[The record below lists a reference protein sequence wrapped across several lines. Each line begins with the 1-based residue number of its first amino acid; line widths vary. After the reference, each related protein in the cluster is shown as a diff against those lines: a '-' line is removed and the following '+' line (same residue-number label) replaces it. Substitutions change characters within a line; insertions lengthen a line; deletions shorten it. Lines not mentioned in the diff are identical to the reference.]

1 MADQSSIWKK
11 EISLG
16 RRKADAPA
24 AEVAQPIWKKEI
36 RLGRRAAPPVAPV
49 EHNEEWT
56 PAKRTEFWAAA
67 PRPAQV
73 SEPSPPAL
81 EPPVTEPAVAVTPA
95 PAVTSATAVVTPEPL
110 SRNFAALDPRFRQ
123 VAVLAKLVE
132 QRAAEYPARVN
143 EWRQMLPRLAEQA
156 EDGVLPAGLDSV
168 VRTLFYEV
176 LHVGPNAPNGVE
188 QTFNEQAVTEQTIR
202 KPKRSRLKRSAK
214 TVEPAE
220 PTPEPA
226 VKPEGSGLRRE
237 LHLPRPKLP
246 KLSRGARTEKPEKP
260 EKAAKP
266 ESGLRRELHLPRPK
280 LPKLSRRVPA
290 EKPEKVEKAEKQ
302 EKQAG
307 LRRSLRMPQLKMPR
321 IKLSLPRGNGRS
333 SKGTEKLVG
342 LRIGSSQLA
351 AALVHNNGSAELLQL
366 ARSPL
371 DSGVIVG
378 GEVRDSEG
386 LARSLRAFFKEH
398 KLPSESVRVGI
409 SNNRIGVRMLEVPV
423 IDDPV
428 QFENALRFRM
438 QEVLPIPIAEA
449 VVDHVVLDDKPNAD
463 GKLRV
468 LVVFAHKDLVD
479 GYVDACRR
487 AGLKLAGIDLD
498 AFALLRALSEP
509 PTADVATE
517 KRTAVVAVAIGH
529 ERTIFAV
536 SDGRICDFTRV
547 LEWGG
552 VWLDT
557 ALEKALDLSPEQ
569 AAETKHSLSL
579 SPGAPPPAGL
589 SPVQAEAALSA
600 LRHEVQV
607 LGRELLSSLQFYQSR
622 PGSLDIGEILLSG
635 GGAQLD
641 GIEGE
646 LSRALGVP
654 VRVGDPLGNVT
665 LGKNIV
671 RPAESGSLAI
681 AIGLAIE
688 DQH

>member
-1 MADQSSIWKK
+1 
-11 EISLG
+11 
-16 RRKADAPA
+16 
-24 AEVAQPIWKKEI
+24 
-36 RLGRRAAPPVAPV
+36 
-49 EHNEEWT
+49 
-56 PAKRTEFWAAA
+56 
-67 PRPAQV
+67 
-73 SEPSPPAL
+73 
-81 EPPVTEPAVAVTPA
+81 
-95 PAVTSATAVVTPEPL
+95 
-110 SRNFAALDPRFRQ
+110 
-123 VAVLAKLVE
+123 
-132 QRAAEYPARVN
+132 
-143 EWRQMLPRLAEQA
+143 
-156 EDGVLPAGLDSV
+156 
-168 VRTLFYEV
+168 
-176 LHVGPNAPNGVE
+176 
-188 QTFNEQAVTEQTIR
+188 
-202 KPKRSRLKRSAK
+202 
-214 TVEPAE
+214 
-220 PTPEPA
+220 
-226 VKPEGSGLRRE
+226 

-246 KLSRGARTEKPEKP
+246 KLPRATRTE
-260 EKAAKP
+260 
-266 ESGLRRELHLPRPK
+266 RPQK
-280 LPKLSRRVPA
+280 A
-290 EKPEKVEKAEKQ
+290 EKPEKQAKQ
-302 EKQAG
+302 TG
-307 LRRSLRMPQLKMPR
+307 LRRDLRMPQLKMPR
-321 IKLSLPRGNGRS
+321 LKFSMPRGSGRS
-333 SKGTEKLVG
+333 TQGTEKLVG

-378 GEVRDSEG
+378 GEVRDSEA

-398 KLPSESVRVGI
+398 NLPHDSVRVGI

-428 QFENALRFRM
+428 QFDNALRFRI

-449 VVDHVVLDDKPNAD
+449 VVDHVTLDDAPNAD

-498 AFALLRALSEP
+498 AFALLRALAEP
-509 PTADVATE
+509 PAMDVDNE
-517 KRTAVVAVAIGH
+517 KRTALIAVAIGH

-536 SDGRICDFTRV
+536 SDGRVCDFTRV

-569 AAETKHSLSL
+569 AAEVKHSLSL
-579 SPGAPPPAGL
+579 STDAPAPAGL
-589 SPVQAEAALSA
+589 SPVQVEAALSA

-641 GIEGE
+641 GIDAE
-646 LSRALGVP
+646 LTRVLGVP
-654 VRVGDPLGNVT
+654 VRVGDPLSRVT

-688 DQH
+688 EQH

>member
-1 MADQSSIWKK
+1 M
-11 EISLG
+11 
-16 RRKADAPA
+16 
-24 AEVAQPIWKKEI
+24 
-36 RLGRRAAPPVAPV
+36 
-49 EHNEEWT
+49 
-56 PAKRTEFWAAA
+56 
-67 PRPAQV
+67 
-73 SEPSPPAL
+73 
-81 EPPVTEPAVAVTPA
+81 AVTPA
-95 PAVTSATAVVTPEPL
+95 PAVTSAPAVVTPEPL

-132 QRAAEYPARVN
+132 QRAAEYPERVN

-188 QTFNEQAVTEQTIR
+188 QTFTEQAVAEQTIVE
-202 KPKRSRLKRSAK
+202 PKRSRLKRSK
-214 TVEPAE
+214 QNVDPAE

-246 KLSRGARTEKPEKP
+246 KRAKSQPLEIPSLQPQPEAAKPQESGLRRELHMPRPKLPKLSRGAHTERPAKPEKAEKAAKPESGLRRELHMPRPKLPKLSRGVRTEKPEKLEKP
-260 EKAAKP
+260 EKAAKAAKP

-280 LPKLSRRVPA
+280 LPKLSRGVRT
-290 EKPEKVEKAEKQ
+290 EKPEKAEKPG
-302 EKQAG
+302 KQDGVRRG
-307 LRRSLRMPQLKMPR
+307 LRVPR
-321 IKLSLPRGNGRS
+321 IKFSLPRGSGRS

-378 GEVRDSEG
+378 GEVRDPEG
-386 LARSLRAFFKEH
+386 LARSLRAFFREH

-509 PTADVATE
+509 SAVDAATD

-579 SPGAPPPAGL
+579 SSDAPPPAGL
-589 SPVQAEAALSA
+589 SPVQAEAALAA

-641 GIEGE
+641 GIDGE
-646 LSRALGVP
+646 LSRVLGVP
-654 VRVGDPLGNVT
+654 VRLGDPLSNVT

-671 RPAESGSLAI
+671 RPTESGSLAI

>member
-220 PTPEPA
+220 PTSEPA
-226 VKPEGSGLRRE
+226 VKPDVSALRRE

-302 EKQAG
+302 AG

-321 IKLSLPRGNGRS
+321 IKLSLPRGSGRS